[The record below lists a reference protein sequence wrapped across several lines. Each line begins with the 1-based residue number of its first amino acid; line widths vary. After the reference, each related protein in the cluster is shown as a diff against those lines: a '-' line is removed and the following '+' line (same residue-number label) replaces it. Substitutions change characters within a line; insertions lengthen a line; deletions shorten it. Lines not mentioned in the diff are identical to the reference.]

1 MAFRDCPA
9 TCHVGRDLVAVVF
22 HEKVPAAQTASG
34 AGTAIFHGKA
44 QPLTLDLSEGDEP
57 EVVPPEVSVLA
68 HAEDK
73 RSTLAQGP
81 SPLRVDEQAQ
91 PWVWAH

>member
-9 TCHVGRDLVAVVF
+9 TCHVGRDLGVVVF
-22 HEKVPAAQTASG
+22 HERVPAVQTASRSR
-34 AGTAIFHGKA
+34 TAVFHGKA
-44 QPLTLDLSEGDEP
+44 QPLTLDLSEEDEP

-81 SPLRVDEQAQ
+81 SPPRIGGQAQ
-91 PWVWAH
+91 LWVWAH

>member
-9 TCHVGRDLVAVVF
+9 TCHVGRDLVVAVF

-34 AGTAIFHGKA
+34 TGTAVFHGKA
-44 QPLTLDLSEGDEP
+44 QPSTLGPSEEGGP
-57 EVVPPEVSVLA
+57 EEVPQGVAVPA

-73 RSTLAQGP
+73 RSTSAQGP
-81 SPLRVDEQAQ
+81 SSLRVDEQEQ